1 MHVHAYVWIITILVM
16 GALLFFDV
24 LVLGRKPH
32 VPSTKECVAF
42 VGVFVVLAVLFGL
55 GVWILQGR
63 AAGGQFYAVWLTEYS
78 LSIDNLFIFLILME
92 KFNVPRKLQQFALLV
107 GIIVALVFRGVFITL
122 GQAILEAWAWV
133 FFIFG
138 AFLLYSAIDQ
148 VREYRHHDDEDE
160 DSSGE
165 GRFMTWFKRTVP
177 TTGDYRGTKFFVREN
192 GKIIATSMF
201 MVCVALGATD
211 LLFALDSI
219 PASYGL
225 TSEGYLIFTANVFA
239 LMGLRQLYFLIGSLL
254 ERLVYLSLGLAVT
267 LGFIAFKLI
276 GHAMHHYGLDQA
288 WFGSSTEVSIGV
300 SLGVIVATLLA
311 TTIASLIKSRKDD
324 AKAEV

>member
-1 MHVHAYVWIITILVM
+1 
-16 GALLFFDV
+16 
-24 LVLGRKPH
+24 
-32 VPSTKECVAF
+32 
-42 VGVFVVLAVLFGL
+42 
-55 GVWILQGR
+55 
-63 AAGGQFYAVWLTEYS
+63 
-78 LSIDNLFIFLILME
+78 ME

-107 GIIVALVFRGVFITL
+107 GIIVALVFRGIFIAL

-148 VREYRHHDDEDE
+148 VREYRHRDDDDDEDPGE
-160 DSSGE
+160 D
-165 GRFMTWFKRTVP
+165 GRFMAWFRHTVP
-177 TTGDYRGTKFFVREN
+177 ATGDYRGTKFFVREN
-192 GKIIATSMF
+192 GKTLATSMF

-225 TSEGYLIFTANVFA
+225 TSEGYLILTANVFA

-254 ERLVYLSLGLAVT
+254 KRLVYLSLGLAVI
-267 LGFIAFKLI
+267 LGFIALKLI

-288 WFGSSTEVSIGV
+288 WFGFSSEVSIGV
-300 SLGVIVATLLA
+300 SLGVIVVTLAL
-311 TTIASLIKSRKDD
+311 TTVASLIKSRKDD
-324 AKAEV
+324 ATADA

>member
-16 GALLFFDV
+16 GALLFSDV

-32 VPSTKECVAF
+32 VPSTKECATF
-42 VGVFVVLAVLFGL
+42 VGVFVGLAVLFGL
-55 GVWILQGR
+55 GVWILQGH
-63 AAGGQFYAVWLTEYS
+63 AAGGQFFAVWLTEYS
-78 LSIDNLFIFLILME
+78 LSIDNLFMFLILME

-107 GIIVALVFRGVFITL
+107 GIIVALVFRGVFIAL

-138 AFLLYSAIDQ
+138 IFLLYSAIDQ
-148 VREYRHHDDEDE
+148 VREYRHRDDEDE
-160 DSSGE
+160 DKGPGE
-165 GRFMTWFKRTVP
+165 GGRFMTWFKHTVP
-177 TTGDYRGTKFFVREN
+177 TTGYYRGAKFFVREN
-192 GKIIATSMF
+192 GKTLATSMF
-201 MVCVALGATD
+201 MVCVALGVTD

-254 ERLVYLSLGLAVT
+254 ERLVYLSLGLAVI
-267 LGFIAFKLI
+267 LGFIAVKLI

-288 WFGSSTEVSIGV
+288 WFGFSTEVSIGV
-300 SLGVIVATLLA
+300 SLDVIVVTLIL
-311 TTIASLIKSRKDD
+311 TTVASLIKSRKDR
-324 AKAEV
+324 AQA